1 MIDISEQV
9 ELMYNNFGNS
19 LIKVKGKFLD
29 DSTDLGYCTKGN
41 YYYIYT
47 GATGSDEVDERILMH
62 EYGHIYLGHLDGIH
76 EELDSRLMKVIEDN
90 REYLE
95 DLINESCKI
104 DYADKLLDRV
114 VNDDYLN
121 HKLHNIAMDMEVNS
135 SVLNLDDIE
144 LIESYLDSIMP
155 DDPSINL
162 LNYISDKVDDEESRK
177 ELSDLIDRIKKMG
190 KVKLIHPSR
199 EGFSEGLTYP
209 DYLIQIVLNLDKFIK
224 FMVKVSLGKGSG
236 EDVSD
241 EEMQNSIGSGMGA
254 FDEMMEKSENSNGT
268 GSSGGDK
275 SNESDTDPKGKNGK
289 DSKDNSGK
297 GSGEDEDKSDEKNG
311 SKNDHRTKSRDVADN
326 KRHLGEIVM
335 EGSRSKGVG
344 GSDATRSFTVNNDPL
359 VMGLEEILKE
369 YKHKVLK
376 LDFRRDV
383 AYKYNRRIVDDVIS
397 PSYRQKITKSE
408 DPKVVFVLDCS
419 RSMDTR
425 LIDRIL
431 TFIKIRMKKINRN
444 SKYDII
450 SWDTELCE
458 HYRDLTASSPIPKI
472 SCGGGTELAE
482 SFDYFK
488 EQYGKEAIMVLISDF
503 YDSLERW
510 NDKERTMT
518 GYSLYGFNYGQ
529 RRDDI
534 PFKNFKVKYCGNS
547 DY

>member
-236 EDVSD
+236 ED
-241 EEMQNSIGSGMGA
+241 
-254 FDEMMEKSENSNGT
+254 
-268 GSSGGDK
+268 
-275 SNESDTDPKGKNGK
+275 
-289 DSKDNSGK
+289 
-297 GSGEDEDKSDEKNG
+297 EDKSDEKNG

-419 RSMDTR
+419 GSMDTR

-431 TFIKIRMKKINRN
+431 TFIKIKMKKINRN